1 MKFSWKAFV
10 KCKVNQFWLAKFI
23 SKLNQILV
31 LGQPSPAAIFALI
44 FIKLNGRKRQPLICT
59 WVISVTFFYI
69 SLFAFSLF
77 IKNRIPVTLSITFKQ
92 IKQQWPEKRKRDYSA
107 KFLKTDLIENTL
119 FSTQTWSTASS
130 TFVRTKITGIPKSSN
145 CLANQQELDILF
157 RVKWWKIELSE
168 N

>member
-77 IKNRIPVTLSITFKQ
+77 IKNRIPVTSSITFKQ

-107 KFLKTDLIENTL
+107 KFVKTDLIENTL
-119 FSTQTWSTASS
+119 FFNTDLINSFINFRANEDYRYTQIFKLLGQPTRTGH
-130 TFVRTKITGIPKSSN
+130 TFSG
-145 CLANQQELDILF
+145 
-157 RVKWWKIELSE
+157 
-168 N
+168 

>member
-119 FSTQTWSTASS
+119 FFNKDLINSLINFRANEDYRYTQIFKLLGQPAGTGH
-130 TFVRTKITGIPKSSN
+130 TFSG
-145 CLANQQELDILF
+145 
-157 RVKWWKIELSE
+157 
-168 N
+168 

>member
-107 KFLKTDLIENTL
+107 KFVKTDLIENTL
-119 FSTQTWSTASS
+119 FFNTDLINSFINFRANEDYRYTQIFKLLGQPTRTGH
-130 TFVRTKITGIPKSSN
+130 TFSG
-145 CLANQQELDILF
+145 
-157 RVKWWKIELSE
+157 
-168 N
+168 